1 MIVIMYIMSVVV
13 LLVFLIPFIKKL
25 RRYQRIVIDNSREN
39 DEEIN
44 RHINTVLGDLRR
56 EIKRDFITILFILI
70 WVTLLMLD
78 MGGHLW

>member
-44 RHINTVLGDLRR
+44 RHINAVLGDLRR

>member
-44 RHINTVLGDLRR
+44 RHINTILGDLRR

>member
-70 WVTLLMLD
+70 WVTLLMID
-78 MGGHLW
+78 IGGHIW